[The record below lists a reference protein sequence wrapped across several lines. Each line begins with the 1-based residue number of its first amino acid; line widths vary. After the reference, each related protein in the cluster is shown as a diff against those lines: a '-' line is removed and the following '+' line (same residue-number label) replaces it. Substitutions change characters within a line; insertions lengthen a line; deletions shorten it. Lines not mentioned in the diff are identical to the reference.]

1 MSLESEL
8 RERRKKRLEEG
19 VENSVDFN
27 SDIAPIDV
35 TKPVVAPVNKEAAAA
50 AQQSLDKYKA
60 ENAQK
65 IAEEKESKWFEAG
78 AFSDGF
84 SLKNAVKTYIG
95 TGTDVVKNITERGF
109 EALEHAIDS
118 GAYGL
123 GVVGS
128 VFGEKGQEFQDK
140 VADWIAKDQ
149 IKGEGVADWLITN
162 TTPAGLIGKALD
174 VDSETDSLL
183 GDKSDAMVQNV
194 AHMVGTKMLEKVGV
208 PSFVVTGLDS
218 FGAEVENAYQNGA
231 TDFQAGL
238 SGTISA
244 GAEIIF
250 EKLSGGIKFKSLGG
264 TWDDWITDW
273 ISRKL
278 SNGIARTLLKF
289 GIDVVGEGAEEYF
302 TEVTSD
308 IGRKLTYMDEKE
320 WKEILAGEDKWDA
333 FVMGAVMG
341 AGGSVVSGVSN
352 KVQGKDPV
360 TELKGNEEA
369 VVKKYYEDSVAKAE
383 AEGKKLS
390 LKEKNKLWEEA
401 VSKLKNGQISIET
414 IEEVLG
420 GESYKNYKDAVD
432 SDSAIMKEMES
443 LRDEYLELN
452 KSVLTGEQTDRKAE
466 IQKKLAEL
474 KTKYEQSNQK
484 ELKAKLNN
492 EVYELSKGTK
502 LENSYIETAKK
513 GEAFKADLS
522 KYKDKSVQ
530 ATVKRAMES
539 GVLNDTQ
546 RTHEFVEFVAALE
559 KHSGI
564 PFDFVN
570 NVNLKDAGLLVEG
583 ATVNGVVSNGR
594 VSLNVDSNKMLETTV
609 GHEIMHFLENGDKEA
624 YKKIKKM
631 LFDMAKKKGEFKSRR
646 DALRQLY
653 KTADGE
659 TISSELAA
667 DLVGDYL
674 FSDPDFIKNLLTED
688 KNLFHKVW
696 REIKDLIKIV
706 TPGTK
711 EAKRLEKVEREF
723 KKVFDEFK
731 ASGETVEDTKYSVSK
746 NAKKSIDN
754 SSDYGYNRTYG
765 WVTTNNIINAGQ
777 RADFDSKFAGI
788 VANGDSAH
796 RTDTGEYMIP
806 VSDMYDAK
814 KDGIQDT
821 IIFASGTIDNPVIS
835 SVIKIDADNETEL
848 TEARREIYEAERRG
862 IRQKTT
868 GIFRRYNS
876 SDYGRSRV
884 EQSELRQGKGYNN
897 QFRTYGRRSG
907 KKTKKSVSY
916 RITDEGHKQYNLRPY
931 KKASS
936 KDGVFSNAK
945 KTKYS
950 LSADTEGRA
959 LSPVTANRFA
969 NSKAVDENGNL
980 KVLYHGTAS
989 GEFSIFDKAKG
1000 SVEGDF
1006 GSGFYFTD
1014 NEYDVSEHYEGGG
1027 PDFENKVDRRA
1038 EQIAFDEDIDYD
1050 EAKKKAREELYKGS
1064 HKFEVY
1070 LNIEN
1075 PAVVGETVLLD
1086 SDSYYSEYDINEY
1099 ENEDDYYGDV
1109 EQLVADD
1116 IDNIIWDVESNTD
1129 VNSTDGIAEVLWEAF
1144 NEGGIGIEQLK
1155 TKINNLYLEDS
1166 NGNLLGN
1173 EVTRQVIESLGY
1185 DGIIDPTVSGKW
1197 NMDIEPGTSHYI
1209 VFKPNQIK
1217 AVTNQNPTDNP
1228 DIHLSLSDKNQAKSQ
1243 TPATE
1248 LRYEGK
1254 DISPLRGNPVG
1265 ATETVKTNKN
1275 TTPKQK
1281 PVESKIEGFTEDY
1294 APITEADAEAMRSE
1308 SFGSLSDADVPS
1320 GEYAPVANAPVKQTS
1335 AKRTKRVDAEEAHRG
1350 GEKERSWYET
1360 STTSEAVNNMVTPDD
1375 IPNDVRYYQVKSNKK
1390 TLAVANAKLEKDG
1403 YTKSKEYFKNRMS
1416 DKKLSVEDIALGER
1430 LIQEAAKSGDAEG
1443 LRELIVDVS
1452 VIGTELGQKVQAL
1465 SLIRRLSPEGQ
1476 LLAVTRTVERGQKRG
1491 DKSFEGVEI
1500 TDDMSKRITDVVK
1513 PDGTYDQAELNAA
1526 VEDVKQQIADQMS
1539 VSLREYLNGWRYLSM
1554 LGNPKTHIRNVVSNA
1569 AMFGTRAVK
1578 NAIARSAEDIFLK
1591 NRKTVLNTDDIGP
1604 VAQTPMRQVLA
1615 EGTKV
1620 KAADRNNIGTVRSFD
1635 SKTGKYTVYFK
1646 SPNGKTATVELDSN
1660 LVKPLYSETSNT
1672 ATTSNNGES
1681 GPVHARTKTWKRAT
1695 DVVKDFAKKTTTEME
1710 VEITDGAKYSDEAS
1724 IKAKRKIFKT
1734 KAGNFINDINSTS
1747 LEMEDA
1753 FFSRSTFKLTFQ
1765 EYLTANGITTEA
1777 DIKNNPELIEKAK
1790 DYALEEAKR
1799 ATFRQDS
1806 YIANKISEIEN
1817 KNAALGVAIG
1827 SIMPFK
1833 KTPINVAK
1841 TGLAYSPLGFARN
1854 VYDFVQVKKGNMDI
1868 TEAIDHVG
1876 QTLTGTS
1883 LSLIGFALAS
1893 AGVLNGAGEDD
1904 KEGQYDYQLGEQAY
1918 SFNFNGN
1925 SYSLSWLSPVAM
1937 PLFVGANAYE
1947 QFVEKEDLDMNII
1960 TDALGQTFD
1969 PLSEMSFLSGLDDVL
1984 SSYESGMGKFF
1995 GAAGSMVQNYAT
2007 QFIPTASSQ
2016 LAATLDDT
2024 KRSTKASKDS
2034 GWAFGE
2040 ETFNKIKYKIPLLR
2054 NTLEPST
2061 DIWGN
2066 EVEQSDN
2073 FFVRGFESF
2082 LNPAN
2087 KREIIT
2093 SDVDVEIKDLYGET
2107 GDSSVVPSIP
2117 YNYLNYNGKKYEMS
2131 SKEFTEYKKTYG
2143 QTAYDLLDDL
2153 FETETYKNATSEER
2167 ADMVKRVYDYA
2178 RDEAKR
2184 EYFKGVD
2191 LEYTNATKDG
2201 VEYYKENAIK
2211 EAIAHDMTAE
2221 EYEFYSE
2228 KPAKHAVAKSVGGYK
2243 AYKAYQSALSKIT
2256 SDKNASGSTVSGS
2269 RKKKVIQYING
2280 LDISFG
2286 EKLILFKN
2294 EYPADN
2300 TYNQQ
2305 IIQYLKDNDD
2315 ISSAEMK
2322 QILVGLGFTV
2332 TDNGKIYWD

>member
-1 MSLESEL
+1 MSLEKEL
-8 RERRKKRLEEG
+8 LELTNKRLKETKSKD
-19 VENSVDFN
+19 NSE
-27 SDIAPIDV
+27 IAPIDV
-35 TKPVVAPVNKEAAAA
+35 TKPVIAPVNKEAAKA
-50 AQQSLDKYKA
+50 AQQSLEQRKA
-60 ENAQK
+60 KAKEQ
-65 IAEEKESKWFEAG
+65 EEKNATWFQKGGFEQQGYQGGDFATVIDATRGVTRGVLSQGEGIVDFG
-78 AFSDGF
+78 AHLISRGLDAVN
-84 SLKNAVKTYIG
+84 LDKAADAVKNYA
-95 TGTDVVKNITERGF
+95 NMN
-109 EALEHAIDS
+109 
-118 GAYGL
+118 
-123 GVVGS
+123 VVGEWEEI
-128 VFGEKGQEFQDK
+128 VDETKFGEWVNE
-140 VADWIAKDQ
+140 
-149 IKGEGVADWLITN
+149 N
-162 TTPAGLIGKALD
+162 
-174 VDSETDSLL
+174 SLL
-183 GDKSDAMVQNV
+183 GSKADVVPEAIGS
-194 AHMVGTKMLEKVGV
+194 VGFAILTAGSASGLGKVGATV
-208 PSFVVTGLDS
+208 ATSAATFASSAGS
-218 FGAEVENAYQNGA
+218 GISEAYNSGA
-231 TDFQAGL
+231 TDGEAWAYGVMAGTVEA
-238 SGTISA
+238 GT
-244 GAEIIF
+244 EL
-250 EKLSGGIKFKSLGG
+250 LSGGLGNAVTAIG
-264 TWDDWITDW
+264 
-273 ISRKL
+273 ISR
-278 SNGIARTLLKF
+278 GIGGLDDIFAKKIASKIENVLARNIVEGAVKVT
-289 GIDVVGEGAEEYF
+289 GEGLEE
-302 TEVTSD
+302 V
-308 IGRKLTYMDEKE
+308 IAALGNAVAKKLTYMSDEQIQELIKDEKVLE
-320 WKEILAGEDKWDA
+320 SFVVGIIAAGVAE
-333 FVMGAVMG
+333 
-341 AGGSVVSGVSN
+341 GGSVITST
-352 KVQGKDPV
+352 KQGRDLV
-360 TELKGNEEA
+360 TGLTKEEQSVVDAVYKKRIEEA
-369 VVKKYYEDSVAKAE
+369 TQNGENLNGKQKNEIYEKVVKD
-383 AEGKKLS
+383 L
-390 LKEKNKLWEEA
+390 EK
-401 VSKLKNGQISIET
+401 GQISVET

-432 SDSAIMKEMES
+432 SEKYTMQEMES
-443 LRDEYLELN
+443 LRDEYVELN
-452 KSVLTGEQTDRKAE
+452 KIKNSELTGEQTDRKAE

-474 KTKYEQSNQK
+474 RTKYESSDKSN
-484 ELKAKLNN
+484 LKAKLNDD
-492 EVYELSKGTK
+492 VYKLSKGTQ

-513 GEAFKADLS
+513 SEAFTADLS
-522 KYKDKSVQ
+522 KYDKQTQ
-530 ATVKRAMES
+530 ATIKRAMDS
-539 GVLNDTQ
+539 GVLNNTQ
-546 RTHEFVEFVAALE
+546 RTHEFVETMAELE
-559 KHSGI
+559 RQKGI
-564 PFDFVN
+564 AINFAN
-570 NVNLKDAGLLVEG
+570 NAKLKEMGYYVKG
-583 ATVNGVVSNGR
+583 AIVNGVKTDSGMF
-594 VSLNVDSNKMLETTV
+594 LNVDSNKALETTV
-609 GHEIMHFLENGDKEA
+609 GHELMHFLEGDKDG
-624 YKKIKKM
+624 YKNLKKL
-631 LFDMAKKKGEFKSRR
+631 LFGMAKSKGEYGSRLK
-646 DALRQLY
+646 ALEELY
-653 KTADGE
+653 KNVDNVDIEA
-659 TISSELAA
+659 ELAA

-688 KNLFHKVW
+688 KNLFHKIW
-696 REIKDLIKIV
+696 REIKDLLKIV

-731 ASGETVEDTKYSVSK
+731 VYNEDAKANKNNSTKYDLSLDNQQNLVYNEKRGDDYARTDEFRKLQAESQGMSEEELRGYHRGDRTLDDIVRKRLSRVLGRQVGAVVSGNSYDYELLKLSDSKGNQFNIYEGVDGTLFHDCFEISRNYLKNGELVDLHTVETTEDGIGYNDCYNYLSEDGLSGFSITPDGDLISVFNASG
-746 NAKKSIDN
+746 KS
-754 SSDYGYNRTYG
+754 GFLRA
-765 WVTTNNIINAGQ
+765 IN
-777 RADFDSKFAGI
+777 
-788 VANGDSAH
+788 
-796 RTDTGEYMIP
+796 
-806 VSDMYDAK
+806 
-814 KDGIQDT
+814 
-821 IIFASGTIDNPVIS
+821 
-835 SVIKIDADNETEL
+835 SVIKAKAKTLDCYASPNQPLMIMYEKVFGFKTASVMDYNMDYDHDNIAQNHGMPKIAFMVNTDSDVETKSFSKDEYDEAVAYRNSFINKTTDNEIAPT
-848 TEARREIYEAERRG
+848 
-862 IRQKTT
+862 KV
-868 GIFRRYNS
+868 S
-876 SDYGRSRV
+876 SNDDA
-884 EQSELRQGKGYNN
+884 
-897 QFRTYGRRSG
+897 FF
-907 KKTKKSVSY
+907 
-916 RITDEGHKQYNLRPY
+916 D
-931 KKASS
+931 
-936 KDGVFSNAK
+936 AK
-945 KTKYS
+945 NKNYS
-950 LSADTEGRA
+950 LSAE
-959 LSPVTANRFA
+959 AN
-969 NSKAVDENGNL
+969 
-980 KVLYHGTAS
+980 T
-989 GEFSIFDKAKG
+989 
-1000 SVEGDF
+1000 
-1006 GSGFYFTD
+1006 
-1014 NEYDVSEHYEGGG
+1014 
-1027 PDFENKVDRRA
+1027 
-1038 EQIAFDEDIDYD
+1038 
-1050 EAKKKAREELYKGS
+1050 
-1064 HKFEVY
+1064 
-1070 LNIEN
+1070 
-1075 PAVVGETVLLD
+1075 
-1086 SDSYYSEYDINEY
+1086 
-1099 ENEDDYYGDV
+1099 
-1109 EQLVADD
+1109 
-1116 IDNIIWDVESNTD
+1116 
-1129 VNSTDGIAEVLWEAF
+1129 
-1144 NEGGIGIEQLK
+1144 
-1155 TKINNLYLEDS
+1155 
-1166 NGNLLGN
+1166 
-1173 EVTRQVIESLGY
+1173 
-1185 DGIIDPTVSGKW
+1185 
-1197 NMDIEPGTSHYI
+1197 
-1209 VFKPNQIK
+1209 
-1217 AVTNQNPTDNP
+1217 
-1228 DIHLSLSDKNQAKSQ
+1228 QAKSQ
-1243 TPATE
+1243 TSATE

-1254 DISPLRGNPVG
+1254 DIAPTRGNYVG

-1275 TTPKQK
+1275 TTVKQK

-1294 APITEADAEAMRSE
+1294 APMTEADAEAMRSE

-1320 GEYAPVANAPVKQTS
+1320 GEYAPVANAPVKQTT
-1335 AKRTKRVDAEEAHRG
+1335 AKRAKRVDAEEAHRG

-1360 STTSEAVNNMVTPDD
+1360 STTSEAVNNMITPDD

-1390 TLAVANAKLEKDG
+1390 TLAAANAMLEKNG
-1403 YTKSKEYFKNRMS
+1403 YENSKQYFKARMEA
-1416 DKKLSVEDIALGER
+1416 KKLNVEDIVLGER

-1476 LLAVTRTVERGQKRG
+1476 LLAMTRTVERGQKRG

-1765 EYLTANGITTEA
+1765 EYLTANGVTTES

-1827 SIMPFK
+1827 SVMPFK

-1841 TGLAYSPLGFARN
+1841 TGLAYSPLGLARATYTYIQSRN
-1854 VYDFVQVKKGNMDI
+1854 GKADI
-1868 TEAIDHVG
+1868 TEAIDQAAQG
-1876 QTLTGTS
+1876 LTGS
-1883 LSLIGFALAS
+1883 ALFAMGVFLAS
-1893 AGVLNGAGEDD
+1893 VGVLNGAGEDD

-1918 SFNFNGN
+1918 SFNFNGS
-1925 SYSLSWLSPVAM
+1925 SYSLSWLSPVAI
-1937 PLFVGANAYE
+1937 PLFAGANLYE
-1947 QFVEKEDLDMNII
+1947 IAVEQEEWDMNVAID
-1960 TDALGQTFD
+1960 TAAQTLD

-1984 SSYESGMGKFF
+1984 SSYESGMGKFA

-2040 ETFNKIKYKIPLLR
+2040 ETFNKVMYKIPGLR
-2054 NTLEPST
+2054 NFLEPST

-2066 EVEQSDN
+2066 EVKQSDN

-2082 LNPAN
+2082 INPAN

-2256 SDKNASGSTVSGS
+2256 ADKNASGSTVSGSTVSGS
-2269 RKKKVIQYING
+2269 RKKKVIQYINE

-2332 TDNGKIYWD
+2332 TDNGKIYWS